1 MIHVKKLQ
9 VMAVAAL
16 AIVVI
21 FCGCDQSASPDTPK
35 QTVIAMFGAM
45 QDGDKAALAHL
56 LDLGELARNTDV
68 DYALA
73 TDSPRVW
80 TSPEDILHDLTEGD
94 TKERWFSMQRIVN
107 ETEMLSEDN
116 ALVEV
121 TFHDKETNRAY
132 LTHFGVHKM
141 NDKWRIYSFKV
152 LDRSGS

>member
-1 MIHVKKLQ
+1 MFFSKRVQ
-9 VMAVAAL
+9 VTGIAAL
-16 AIVVI
+16 LVLAM
-21 FCGCDQSASPDTPK
+21 FAGCDQSASPDSPK
-35 QTVIAMFGAM
+35 QAVIAMFGAM

-56 LDLGELARNTDV
+56 LDLGELARNTQS

-80 TSPEDILHDLTEGD
+80 TSPEAILNDLTQGE

-107 ETEMLSEDN
+107 DTKMLSDDN

-121 TFHDKETNRAY
+121 TFHDKTTNKAY

-152 LDRSGS
+152 LDQSGN